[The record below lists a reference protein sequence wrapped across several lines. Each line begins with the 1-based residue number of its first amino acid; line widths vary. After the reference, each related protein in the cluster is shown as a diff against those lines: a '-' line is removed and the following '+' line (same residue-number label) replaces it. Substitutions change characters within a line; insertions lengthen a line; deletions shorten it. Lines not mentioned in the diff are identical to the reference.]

1 MTRENIVLKVWCN
14 AANYSEAER
23 IDAPSLMLICWS
35 AVYEKGREELIKL
48 LKRHK
53 TRAIETLPEGHKLIE
68 LFSSDT
74 AKFEI
79 AKNFDSYYIGTV
91 VESGELKKLI

>member
-1 MTRENIVLKVWCN
+1 MTRENIVLKMWCN
-14 AANYSEAER
+14 ATDYAEAER
-23 IDAPSLMLICWS
+23 IGAPCLILICRS

-48 LKRHK
+48 LKRYK
-53 TRAIETLPEGHKLIE
+53 ARAIETLPEDHKLIE

-79 AKNFDSYYIGTV
+79 VKNFDSYYIGTV
-91 VESGELKKLI
+91 VESGELKELI